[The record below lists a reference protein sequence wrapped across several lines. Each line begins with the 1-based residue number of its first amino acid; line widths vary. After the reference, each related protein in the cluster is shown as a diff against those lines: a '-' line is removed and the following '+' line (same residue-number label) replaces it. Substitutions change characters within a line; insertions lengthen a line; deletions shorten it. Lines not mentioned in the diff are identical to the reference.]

1 MKMKFLFMALVL
13 TSFVTAQNLPK
24 IFSPKPV
31 HDFGTVLEGKTVTH
45 NFEIVNNGK
54 AELEIQK
61 VSATCGCTA
70 ANPVKNKLMPGE
82 KTTIKVEFNSTSRMG
97 PQEKYVY
104 VFSNDKEN
112 PNLRLSFSCVVV
124 DKMTAA
130 QFNNKIPKL
139 MISKTSHD
147 FGDVEEGKVVSV
159 KFDIKNSGNDLLKIE
174 NVKTTCGCTAAL
186 LSSKTIKP
194 GETGDLKIDLD
205 TANREGKLTRTV
217 TIISN
222 DPAQPSQSITLF
234 VNILKRKI

>member
-1 MKMKFLFMALVL
+1 MKMKFFLMALL
-13 TSFVTAQNLPK
+13 LANFMNAQNLPK
-24 IFSPKPV
+24 IYSPNPT
-31 HDFGTVLEGKTVTH
+31 HDFGTILEGEIVTH
-45 NFEIVNNGK
+45 NFEIINNGK

-82 KTTIKVEFNSTSRMG
+82 KTTIKVEFNSKSRMG

-124 DKMTAA
+124 DKMTQA

-139 MISKTSHD
+139 VISKSSHD
-147 FGDVEEGKVVSV
+147 FGDVEEGKVVSA
-159 KFDIKNSGNDLLKIE
+159 KIDLKNTGNDILKID

-194 GETGDLKIDLD
+194 GEAGNLRIDLD